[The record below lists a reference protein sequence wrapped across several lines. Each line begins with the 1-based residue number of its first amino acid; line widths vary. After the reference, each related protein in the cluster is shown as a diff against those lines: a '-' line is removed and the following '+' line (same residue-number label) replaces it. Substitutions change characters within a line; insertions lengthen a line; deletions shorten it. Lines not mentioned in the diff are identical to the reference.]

1 MSAPTF
7 PTDLSTPGAI
17 DRLLAAHRSVFGDL
31 RMEDDGGNGD
41 GQEAPEGEQQGANE
55 RPTLEQVIADLNLT
69 PEQIA
74 GRLTASRKWE
84 QRAKERVDYDDIKAE
99 RDALKQASET
109 DVEKAVREAREAGA
123 AEARQASYDS
133 TAKALLRMGLKA
145 RGVAAD
151 DLDEIVT
158 QANLAAFA
166 GEDGDVDDEKISRYV
181 ERNAGTAS
189 TQQWPGTGQDRRG
202 GGTQKESGSDL
213 WEKHYGTKK

>member
-1 MSAPTF
+1 MSAATF
-7 PTDLSTPGAI
+7 PTDLSAPGAI

-31 RMEDDGGNGD
+31 RMEDDGDNGD
-41 GQEAPEGEQQGANE
+41 GQETPEGEQQGANE

-123 AEARQASYDS
+123 TEARQASYDS

-189 TQQWPGTGQDRRG
+189 SSNDWPDTGRRG
-202 GGTQKESGSDL
+202 GGDGRPERRTGEELRKQYL
-213 WEKHYGTKK
+213 RR